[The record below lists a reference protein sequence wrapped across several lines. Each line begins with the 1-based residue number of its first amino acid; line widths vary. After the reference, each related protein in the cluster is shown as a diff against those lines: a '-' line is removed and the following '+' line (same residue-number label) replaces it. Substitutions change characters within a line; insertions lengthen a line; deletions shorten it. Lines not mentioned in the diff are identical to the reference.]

1 MDLVCVSPS
10 GALGRLVVLV
20 PLQGLG
26 GCVFPV
32 CGGRGEWLWGGG
44 LPGRDGRG
52 SVHTQ
57 IANGLFRDGRLCYR

>member
-44 LPGRDGRG
+44 LPGRDGR
-52 SVHTQ
+52 
-57 IANGLFRDGRLCYR
+57 